1 MKNGH
6 IPEHWQLKLWI
17 GLAALALAAFAR
29 QSAIDTGGMSS
40 FNANLIFIGI
50 IVAFVLLYLGFSDLF
65 IKTLE
70 AGFQSL
76 FKWLGFKQQQ
86 SNELAET
93 ELPTEPLPIT
103 EETTSKPAN
112 LVPPTTSAN
121 PIVEQ
126 TAETPQ
132 TGIVKIETPTPKKI
146 VIDYEGRREEAKKRQ
161 EDRAYEK
168 EANVILYVG
177 YTMSPFVDKDV
188 VEKIINIV
196 TEFIHTSGV
205 PDFSEDMAIRLP
217 AELTTSD
224 MMHFGWNIA
233 KPFNKYNLHTAHFL
247 KQAFPYTFKD
257 VEVCTIERKLTCNGT
272 QGRIKIDKN
281 VGSFKIPDEK
291 AGVETPTE
299 DVTVKTFSEKQQS
312 KSKKTSKSAKKP
324 KKAMSAMSAME
335 AAMMDMGIAPY
346 NPGDEIVEE
355 PDRYGYDTGW

>member
-6 IPEHWQLKLWI
+6 LPDHWQIWLWI
-17 GLAALALAAFAR
+17 GIAALILAAVAR
-29 QSAIDTGGMSS
+29 QYAIDIRGMSG
-40 FNANLIFIGI
+40 FNANLIFLG
-50 IVAFVLLYLGFSDLF
+50 VFVVFALLYLAFQEF
-65 IKTLE
+65 ISRTLGTALVKCFE
-70 AGFQSL
+70 KL
-76 FKWLGFKQQQ
+76 FKWLGFKQREPEKIEPVSIPEEITDAPPAPAPIQQ
-86 SNELAET
+86 PQPSITTET
-93 ELPTEPLPIT
+93 E
-103 EETTSKPAN
+103 
-112 LVPPTTSAN
+112 
-121 PIVEQ
+121 
-126 TAETPQ
+126 PQ
-132 TGIVKIETPTPKKI
+132 NGMVKIETPIPKKI

-281 VGSFKIPDEK
+281 VGSFKIPDENDK
-291 AGVETPTE
+291 EETPT
-299 DVTVKTFSEKQQS
+299 DKATVKTVSEK
-312 KSKKTSKSAKKP
+312 KPKKP
-324 KKAMSAMSAME
+324 KKASNSAQKPKRAMSAME
-335 AAMMDMGIAPY
+335 AAMLDMGLDLDGFDNEVFEDSDGY
-346 NPGDEIVEE
+346 S
-355 PDRYGYDTGW
+355 YDTGW

>member
-6 IPEHWQLKLWI
+6 LPDHWQIWLWI
-17 GLAALALAAFAR
+17 GIAALILAAVAR
-29 QSAIDTGGMSS
+29 QYAIDIRGMSG
-40 FNANLIFIGI
+40 FNANLIFLG
-50 IVAFVLLYLGFSDLF
+50 VFVVFALLYLAFQEFLSH
-65 IKTLE
+65 TLGTALVKCLE
-70 AGFQSL
+70 KM
-76 FKWLGFKQQQ
+76 FKWLGIKQREPENIEPVSIAEEITETPPATAPIQPQQ
-86 SNELAET
+86 SVITTET
-93 ELPTEPLPIT
+93 
-103 EETTSKPAN
+103 A
-112 LVPPTTSAN
+112 
-121 PIVEQ
+121 
-126 TAETPQ
+126 PQ
-132 TGIVKIETPTPKKI
+132 NGIVKIETPTPKKI

-247 KQAFPYTFKD
+247 KKAFPYTFKD

-281 VGSFKIPDEK
+281 VGNFKIPDEN
-291 AGVETPTE
+291 AEVETPT
-299 DVTVKTFSEKQQS
+299 DKATVKTVSEK
-312 KSKKTSKSAKKP
+312 KPKKPKKASNSAKKP
-324 KKAMSAMSAME
+324 KRAISAME
-335 AAMMDMGIAPY
+335 AAMLDMGL
-346 NPGDEIVEE
+346 D
-355 PDRYGYDTGW
+355 PDGFDNEVFEDSDGYSYDTGW

>member
-6 IPEHWQLKLWI
+6 LPDHWQIWLWI
-17 GLAALALAAFAR
+17 GIAALILAAVAR
-29 QSAIDTGGMSS
+29 QYAIDIRGMSG
-40 FNANLIFIGI
+40 FNANLIFLG
-50 IVAFVLLYLGFSDLF
+50 VFVVFALLYLAFQEFLSH
-65 IKTLE
+65 TLGTALVKCLE
-70 AGFQSL
+70 KM
-76 FKWLGFKQQQ
+76 FKWLGIKQREPENIEPVSIPDVISETAPAPASIQQ
-86 SNELAET
+86 PQPAITTET
-93 ELPTEPLPIT
+93 
-103 EETTSKPAN
+103 A
-112 LVPPTTSAN
+112 
-121 PIVEQ
+121 
-126 TAETPQ
+126 PQ
-132 TGIVKIETPTPKKI
+132 NGIVKIETPTPKKI

-247 KQAFPYTFKD
+247 KKAFPYTFKD

-281 VGSFKIPDEK
+281 VGNFKIPDEN
-291 AGVETPTE
+291 AEVETPT
-299 DVTVKTFSEKQQS
+299 DKATVKTVSEK
-312 KSKKTSKSAKKP
+312 KPKKPKKASNSAKKP
-324 KKAMSAMSAME
+324 KRAISAME
-335 AAMMDMGIAPY
+335 AAMLDMGL
-346 NPGDEIVEE
+346 D
-355 PDRYGYDTGW
+355 PDGFDNEVFEDSDGYSYDTGW

>member
-6 IPEHWQLKLWI
+6 LHDHWQIWLWI
-17 GLAALALAAFAR
+17 GIAALILAAVAR
-29 QSAIDTGGMSS
+29 QYAIDIRGMSG
-40 FNANLIFIGI
+40 FNANLLFLG
-50 IVAFVLLYLGFSDLF
+50 VFVVFALLYLAFQEFLSH
-65 IKTLE
+65 TLGTALVKCFE
-70 AGFQSL
+70 KL
-76 FKWLGFKQQQ
+76 FKWLGFKQREPENIEPVSIPEEIPETPPAPAQIQQ
-86 SNELAET
+86 PQPS
-93 ELPTEPLPIT
+93 IT
-103 EETTSKPAN
+103 TETT
-112 LVPPTTSAN
+112 
-121 PIVEQ
+121 
-126 TAETPQ
+126 PQ
-132 TGIVKIETPTPKKI
+132 NGIVKIETPTPKKI

-177 YTMSPFVDKDV
+177 YTMSPFVDKEV

-196 TEFIHTSGV
+196 TEFIHTSSV

-281 VGSFKIPDEK
+281 VGSFKILDEN
-291 AGVETPTE
+291 AEVETPT
-299 DVTVKTFSEKQQS
+299 DSATEK
-312 KSKKTSKSAKKP
+312 KALEKKPKKP
-324 KKAMSAMSAME
+324 KKASNPAKKPKRAMSAME
-335 AAMMDMGIAPY
+335 AAMMDMGIDPY
-346 NPGDEIVEE
+346 NPGDEVVEE
-355 PDRYGYDTGW
+355 PDRYGYDIGW

>member
-6 IPEHWQLKLWI
+6 LPDHWQIWLWI
-17 GLAALALAAFAR
+17 GIAALILAAVAR
-29 QSAIDTGGMSS
+29 QYAIDIRGMSG
-40 FNANLIFIGI
+40 FNANLIFLG
-50 IVAFVLLYLGFSDLF
+50 VFVVFALLYLAFQEF
-65 IKTLE
+65 ISRTLGTALVKCLE
-70 AGFQSL
+70 KL
-76 FKWLGFKQQQ
+76 FKWLGFKQREPENIEPVSIPEEIPETSPAPAPIQQ
-86 SNELAET
+86 PQPS
-93 ELPTEPLPIT
+93 IT
-103 EETTSKPAN
+103 TETT
-112 LVPPTTSAN
+112 
-121 PIVEQ
+121 
-126 TAETPQ
+126 PQ
-132 TGIVKIETPTPKKI
+132 NGIVKIETPMPKKI

-272 QGRIKIDKN
+272 QGR
-281 VGSFKIPDEK
+281 
-291 AGVETPTE
+291 
-299 DVTVKTFSEKQQS
+299 
-312 KSKKTSKSAKKP
+312 
-324 KKAMSAMSAME
+324 
-335 AAMMDMGIAPY
+335 Y
-346 NPGDEIVEE
+346 NRP
-355 PDRYGYDTGW
+355 R